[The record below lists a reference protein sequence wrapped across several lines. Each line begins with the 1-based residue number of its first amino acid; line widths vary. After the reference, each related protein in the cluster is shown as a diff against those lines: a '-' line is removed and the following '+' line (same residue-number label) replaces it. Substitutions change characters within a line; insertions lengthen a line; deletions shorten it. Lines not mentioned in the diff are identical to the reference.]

1 MKVETTKQF
10 EKWLNK
16 LKDGKAKTIIL
27 VRLKSLQSH
36 DEVNGDWKAIGNDV
50 IELRIHVGPGYR
62 LYAAR
67 EQNTFLLLLIGGT
80 KTSQERDIKQ
90 AKRILKNWRKDHA
103 R

>member
-36 DEVNGDWKAIGNDV
+36 DGVNGDWKAIGNDV

-67 EQNTFLLLLIGGT
+67 EQNAF
-80 KTSQERDIKQ
+80 
-90 AKRILKNWRKDHA
+90 
-103 R
+103 